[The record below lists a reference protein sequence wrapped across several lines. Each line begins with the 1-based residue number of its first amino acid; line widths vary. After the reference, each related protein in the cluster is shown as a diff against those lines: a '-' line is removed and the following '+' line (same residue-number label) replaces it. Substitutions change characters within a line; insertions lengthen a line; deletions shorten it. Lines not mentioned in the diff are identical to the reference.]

1 MPTFFFLVVLGG
13 GGGGAPPISV
23 SLCNNNN
30 NRDID
35 YLLMLPL
42 LMLPSLTNFGYYST
56 HEFHSSEGNQ
66 STICPRAFSSLHP
79 IRSLAANFDA
89 FHQML
94 SDMNNS
100 FSIIGLSETK
110 IKFGMDPYINTDLLG
125 YCFLS
130 QLSMFNAGGVGFYIK
145 NNVSYAIRDELC
157 CALFFSQLFPFT
169 VFTLLYQEHN
179 KDCCC
184 CRCCFFKTGD
194 FVFKT
199 PACFAIWF
207 GLSILSYKVSCKER
221 SSFAL
226 LTTISSE
233 MHQWQSFLYHAL
245 ASAQFFTIII

>member
-1 MPTFFFLVVLGG
+1 M
-13 GGGGAPPISV
+13 ISV

-145 NNVSYAIRDELC
+145 NNLSYTIRDELC

-194 FVFKT
+194 FVFNND
-199 PACFAIWF
+199 
-207 GLSILSYKVSCKER
+207 
-221 SSFAL
+221 
-226 LTTISSE
+226 
-233 MHQWQSFLYHAL
+233 
-245 ASAQFFTIII
+245 